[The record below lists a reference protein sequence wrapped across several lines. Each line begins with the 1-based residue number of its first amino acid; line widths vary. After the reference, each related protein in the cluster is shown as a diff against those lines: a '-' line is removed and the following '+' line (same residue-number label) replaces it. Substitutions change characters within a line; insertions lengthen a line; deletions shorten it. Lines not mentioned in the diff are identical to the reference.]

1 MYIVLINA
9 QKLIPAYRQYGI
21 FNNNNNNNNNNKVI
35 VITYACA

>member
-9 QKLIPAYRQYGI
+9 QKLIPSYRQYGS
-21 FNNNNNNNNNNKVI
+21 FNNNNNNNNNKVI